1 VRKAGTWRLGW
12 CNSEGFTDAIARYYV
27 SFGAPHLPSMKV
39 SMTTMPQDRDGD
51 TNGARTGQSRPA
63 YRAKPTGWKR
73 RRTVL
78 EPSQERAVQRIVEL
92 KQRLADLQA
101 RLPAHSVP
109 PAMMMEMEEIE
120 EELAQLRTSLDSGKG
135 CAAS

>member
-1 VRKAGTWRLGW
+1 
-12 CNSEGFTDAIARYYV
+12 
-27 SFGAPHLPSMKV
+27 
-39 SMTTMPQDRDGD
+39 
-51 TNGARTGQSRPA
+51 
-63 YRAKPTGWKR
+63 
-73 RRTVL
+73 VL

-109 PAMMMEMEEIE
+109 PAMSMEMEEIE

>member
-1 VRKAGTWRLGW
+1 
-12 CNSEGFTDAIARYYV
+12 
-27 SFGAPHLPSMKV
+27 
-39 SMTTMPQDRDGD
+39 
-51 TNGARTGQSRPA
+51 
-63 YRAKPTGWKR
+63 
-73 RRTVL
+73 VL

-101 RLPAHSVP
+101 RRPAHSVP